1 MNGNFYNTNP
11 YYQAPTRQDNL
22 NMIDEQISRLN
33 QMKSQLTQQQ
43 PTQQHQPSINQTF
56 QLAPTSQNTM
66 RYVNTMDDV
75 AKEIVFFDTPF
86 FSKDM
91 SVMWLKNNKGEIK
104 AYELNEIVER
114 DEKDIQI
121 DYLTSKIEEL
131 ERKIKHES
139 NITNVIPTENA
150 TDTTGD
156 DEPVGEP
163 VEKAKPTGVSRVSKS
178 KTK

>member
-1 MNGNFYNTNP
+1 MYNGYLNNAYNVT
-11 YYQAPTRQDNL
+11 PTKQDNL
-22 NMIDEQISRLN
+22 NMINEQISRLE
-33 QMKSQLTQQQ
+33 QMRTQLNQQ
-43 PTQQHQPSINQTF
+43 PNPQHHQPSINQTF
-56 QLAPTSQNTM
+56 QLAPTSQNNM
-66 RYVNTMDDV
+66 RFVNTMDDV

-131 ERKIKHES
+131 ERKIKNES
-139 NITNVIPTENA
+139 NITNVIPTEDA
-150 TDTTGD
+150 TNTAGD
-156 DEPVGEP
+156 DESVGEP
-163 VEKAKPTGVSRVSKS
+163 VEKAKPTSVSRVSKS

>member
-1 MNGNFYNTNP
+1 MNGNYYNGNP
-11 YYQAPTRQDNL
+11 YYQTPTRQDNL

-56 QLAPTSQNTM
+56 QLAPSSQNTM

-91 SVMWLKNNKGEIK
+91 SVMWVKNNKGEIK
-104 AYELNEIVER
+104 AYELNEIIER

-131 ERKIKHES
+131 ERKIKNES
-139 NITNVIPTENA
+139 NITNVIPTEDA
-150 TDTTGD
+150 TNTAGD
-156 DEPVGEP
+156 DESVGEP
-163 VEKAKPTGVSRVSKS
+163 VEKAKPTSVSRVSKS

>member
-75 AKEIVFFDTPF
+75 AKEMVFGDTPF

-91 SVMWLKNNKGEIK
+91 SVMWLKNAKNEIK
-104 AYELNEIVER
+104 TYELNEIVPK
-114 DEKDIQI
+114 DEKDLIIENLKIQV
-121 DYLTSKIEEL
+121 DEMNKV
-131 ERKIKHES
+131 IKEMKD
-139 NITNVIPTENA
+139 N
-150 TDTTGD
+150 
-156 DEPVGEP
+156 
-163 VEKAKPTGVSRVSKS
+163 AKPITTNDDATITSEESPSVPVSRTS
-178 KTK
+178 KTKSK

>member
-75 AKEIVFFDTPF
+75 AKEMVFGDTPF

-91 SVMWLKNNKGEIK
+91 SVMWLKNAKNEIK
-104 AYELNEIVER
+104 TYELNEIVPK
-114 DEKDIQI
+114 DEKDLMIENLKIQL
-121 DYLTSKIEEL
+121 DEMNKV
-131 ERKIKHES
+131 IKEMKD
-139 NITNVIPTENA
+139 NAKPITAN
-150 TDTTGD
+150 G
-156 DEPVGEP
+156 DEPVKSEESP
-163 VEKAKPTGVSRVSKS
+163 SVPVSRTS
-178 KTK
+178 KTKSK

>member
-75 AKEIVFFDTPF
+75 AKEMVFGDTPF

-91 SVMWLKNNKGEIK
+91 SVLWIKNSKGEIK
-104 AYELNEIVER
+104 SYTLEEIVQK
-114 DEKDIQI
+114 DEKDIKI
-121 DYLTSKIEEL
+121 EYLQAQIEEL
-131 ERKIKHES
+131 RKEIGNNEPSYANDSKS
-139 NITNVIPTENA
+139 ITNKE
-150 TDTTGD
+150 
-156 DEPVGEP
+156 
-163 VEKAKPTGVSRVSKS
+163 SRSIQSVRNVK
-178 KTK
+178 KK

>member
-56 QLAPTSQNTM
+56 QLAPSSQNTM
-66 RYVNTMDDV
+66 RYVNTMEDV
-75 AKEIVFFDTPF
+75 AKEMVFGDTPF

-91 SVMWLKNNKGEIK
+91 SVMWLKNAKNEIK
-104 AYELNEIVER
+104 TYELNEIVPK
-114 DEKDIQI
+114 DEKDLMIENLKIQL
-121 DYLTSKIEEL
+121 DEMNKV
-131 ERKIKHES
+131 IKEMKD
-139 NITNVIPTENA
+139 NAKPITAN
-150 TDTTGD
+150 D
-156 DEPVGEP
+156 DEPVKSEESP
-163 VEKAKPTGVSRVSKS
+163 SVPVSRTS
-178 KTK
+178 KTKSK

>member
-75 AKEIVFFDTPF
+75 AKEMVFGDTPF

-91 SVMWLKNNKGEIK
+91 SVMWLKNAKNEIK
-104 AYELNEIVER
+104 TYELNEIVPK
-114 DEKDIQI
+114 DEKDLMIENLKIQLDEMNKVI
-121 DYLTSKIEEL
+121 KEMKDNAKPITTNDDESVKSEESPSVPVSRTSK
-131 ERKIKHES
+131 
-139 NITNVIPTENA
+139 A
-150 TDTTGD
+150 
-156 DEPVGEP
+156 
-163 VEKAKPTGVSRVSKS
+163 KS
-178 KTK
+178 K